1 MNSEFNLTT
10 FHFVTNPM
18 SIATIINDLNPN
30 YKNIKL
36 TNIGVSY
43 DDIKLPTPIP
53 MDENI
58 IDTRYVYVPG
68 PLDSFYKEKQEPT
81 ITTGSYI
88 SKNDLSQPAFS
99 ININEGDFN
108 VSSNNSVK
116 LKINNLETKFSNNV
130 CLEKLNGI
138 DIEEIISPI
147 NKNILGVLLGL
158 LFIGGNK
165 IYKKNN
171 YKMLKSSLKSKTKQ
185 LK

>member
-1 MNSEFNLTT
+1 
-10 FHFVTNPM
+10 M

-30 YKNIKL
+30 YKDIKL

-53 MDENI
+53 RDENI

-68 PLDSFYKEKQEPT
+68 PSDSFYKEKSEPK

-88 SKNDLSQPAFS
+88 SKNDLSQPSYS
-99 ININEGDFN
+99 ININAGDFC
-108 VSSNNSVK
+108 VSNNDSVQ
-116 LKINNLETKFSNNV
+116 LKINDKQTKFSNNV

-138 DIEEIISPI
+138 DIEEILSPI

-158 LFIGGNK
+158 VFIGANK
-165 IYKKNN
+165 ICKQNK
-171 YKMLKSSLKSKTKQ
+171 YKMLKSSSKNKTKQ